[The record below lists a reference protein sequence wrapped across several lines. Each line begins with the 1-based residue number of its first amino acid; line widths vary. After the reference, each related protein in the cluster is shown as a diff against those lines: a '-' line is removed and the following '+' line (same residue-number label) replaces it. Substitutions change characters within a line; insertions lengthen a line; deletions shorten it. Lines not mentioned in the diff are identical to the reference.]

1 MKSSFKFKRTAPVEY
16 DWNTVEIGDGT
27 LNLPATKRW
36 CLFEF
41 WQRFPMRHKDGS
53 VEYIKAYGYILKN
66 ESRKTT
72 VFLPLY
78 DQRVNVCKA
87 ARWKYSDLPQ
97 LPGLEKLNDQGV

>member
-1 MKSSFKFKRTAPVEY
+1 MKTSFKFKRSEPSEY
-16 DWNTVEIGDGT
+16 DWNVVEIGDGS
-27 LNLPATKRW
+27 LNLPAIKRW

-41 WQRFPMRHKDGS
+41 WQSFPMRHKDGS
-53 VEYIKAYGYILKN
+53 IERIKAYGFILKR

-87 ARWKYSDLPQ
+87 ARWKYTDLVQ
-97 LPGLEKLNDQGV
+97 LPGLEKLTDEGV